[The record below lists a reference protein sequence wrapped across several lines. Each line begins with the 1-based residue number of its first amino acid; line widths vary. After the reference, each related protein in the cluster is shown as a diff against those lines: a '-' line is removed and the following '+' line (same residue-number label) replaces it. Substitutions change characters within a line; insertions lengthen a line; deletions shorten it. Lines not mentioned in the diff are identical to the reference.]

1 MFSFLIAFEPP
12 EYSEQLTVEWKTHFK
27 ESILPQLKGRFKWSE
42 EESGS
47 GGHLEGE
54 DQELVCKVMNTY
66 GWNRGVTFWG
76 SLRFDPVQ
84 QEPPHQ
90 EPAEGGSGLSIGAA
104 LDEIRKDG
112 KRRSKE
118 S

>member
-12 EYSEQLTVEWKTHFK
+12 EYSEQLTVEWKKHF
-27 ESILPQLKGRFKWSE
+27 EERILPKLKGSFKWQ
-42 EESGS
+42 EESGL

-76 SLRFDPVQ
+76 SPRFDPVQ

-90 EPAEGGSGLSIGAA
+90 KPAEGGSGSSIGAA
-104 LDEIRKDG
+104 LDEVKKDG
-112 KRRSKE
+112 RRRSKKR
-118 S
+118 